1 MNKITNCFLIL
12 VMSLELSIILLLVG
26 AAVFIVGMNMMS
38 SGLKK
43 STGRGLRRLLKRIR
57 NNRFAGLAI
66 GTAATALIQSS
77 AATSIMA
84 IGFINAGAMTIFQGV
99 CIILGAYIGTTVTG
113 LLASLSSF
121 PISQYFI
128 LLAVIGVI
136 LMFIKKEKVKN
147 IGEILAGLGLLFF
160 GLYTMQST
168 LKSGTGCQELIDGI
182 KAFFAAIEFPPLLM
196 LIGAIAT
203 ALLQSS
209 SATSGIAIAMVGA
222 GSLTFNDAIYL
233 VLGATIGTVITTII
247 ATIGS
252 NVNAKRTAMI
262 CLVIRIFTALVA
274 LAIYWPLQNYIG
286 NALQSAF
293 APDPTD
299 PTGLGLAVALFL
311 IAYNVVFM
319 LAILPLVQVF
329 EKVSIKLIK
338 DKDEEK
344 MKKAIK
350 YIDKHLL
357 DTPTVALMQVK
368 REIINMMTLAHE
380 NLKLGFNRILTQDT
394 SHDKELIETEDKID
408 YINNQ
413 ITSFLID
420 LTNRLSSKD
429 EKSAGSYF
437 HVVNDIERIGD
448 HAYNFY
454 ESSLKMVDNDLAF
467 SETAKKEFQ
476 EMFDII
482 DKMFDLSY
490 VIFHDQ
496 SQENLKKLHDLETQ
510 TDALK
515 NKLSSAH
522 YERIQNNT
530 CKMENSPFYTTLV
543 SELERVADHLVNI
556 GYSIVNPTGDD
567 LSEKQLNKQ
576 YE

>member
-1 MNKITNCFLIL
+1 MLLNIGMDVAKLITD
-12 VMSLELSIILLLVG
+12 IILLLVG

-57 NNRFAGLAI
+57 NNRFAGLGI
-66 GTAATALIQSS
+66 GAAVTALIQSS
-77 AATSIMA
+77 AATSVMA
-84 IGFINAGAMTIFQGV
+84 IGFINAGAMTVFQGV

-113 LLASLSSF
+113 LLASLSTFNFSG
-121 PISQYFI
+121 YFI
-128 LLAVIGVI
+128 ILAVIGVA
-136 LMFIKKEKVKN
+136 LMFIKKEKVKS

-160 GLYTMQST
+160 GLSTMSGI
-168 LKSGTGCQELIDGI
+168 LKADGPSGNIDIINGV
-182 KAFFAAIEFPPLLM
+182 KSFFSAIDFPPLLL
-196 LIGAIAT
+196 LIGALVT

-209 SATSGIAIAMVGA
+209 SATSGIAIAMVSTGA
-222 GSLTFNDAIYL
+222 LGFNDAVYL
-233 VLGATIGTVITTII
+233 VLGATVGTVITTLI
-247 ATIGS
+247 ATIGG
-252 NVNAKRTAMI
+252 NVNAKRTGII
-262 CLVIRIFTALVA
+262 CLVIRITTSLIA
-274 LAIYWPLQNYIG
+274 LAIYWPLAASFDLETAIP
-286 NALQSAF
+286 SAF
-293 APDPTD
+293 GSAS
-299 PTGLGLAVALFL
+299 LAVALLL

-319 LAILPLVQVF
+319 LAILPFVQVF
-329 EKVSIKLIK
+329 EKLSIKLIK

-380 NLKLGFNRILTQDT
+380 NLKLGFNRILTQDD
-394 SHDKELIETEDKID
+394 SKDKELIETEDKID

-420 LTNRLSSKD
+420 LSNRLSTKD
-429 EKSAGSYF
+429 EKAAGSYF

-467 SETAKKEFQ
+467 SDTAKKEFN
-476 EMFDII
+476 EMFEVI

-490 VIFHDQ
+490 IIFHDQ
-496 SQENLKKLHDLETQ
+496 SQDNLKKLHDLETQ
-510 TDALK
+510 TDAMK

-556 GYSIVNPTGDD
+556 GYSIVDPTGDD
-567 LSEKQLNKQ
+567 ISEKLAKQ